1 MVSAFASSG
10 RLPLGRDPARGYL
23 LGITGVLVLLL
34 TLTAVT
40 AIYLQDVAG
49 GWRRSVA
56 GQATLLLPPEATASD
71 QARTVDALLE
81 SLRAAEGILAA
92 DVLSREKTAALLS
105 PWLGD
110 SADDPSLP
118 LPLLIAIHLD
128 PGAVDW
134 PAIRRR
140 TAAIAP
146 QAQLDDHSDWVG
158 RLLSFAGWLQGMAGA
173 VCLLV
178 VLCSVGTVVFI
189 TRAGLAVHREPIE
202 MLHLM
207 GAEDRFV
214 ARQFEQRVGEPLLL
228 GSTAGAILALV
239 LLGLIALALRPSA
252 DGGLFGQL
260 PPPPLT
266 ALLVPFLLPVLVT
279 VVGRVTAYW
288 TVLRTLA
295 RLP

>member
-1 MVSAFASSG
+1 MVSAFSSSAS
-10 RLPLGRDPARGYL
+10 LPLGRDPARGYL
-23 LGITGVLVLLL
+23 LGVTGFLVLLL
-34 TLTAVT
+34 TLTALT
-40 AIYLQDVAG
+40 AIYLEDVAG

-56 GQATLLLPPEATASD
+56 AQATLLLPPEASARD
-71 QARTVDALLE
+71 QARTVDALLDA
-81 SLRAAEGILAA
+81 LRNARGIVAA

-110 SADDPSLP
+110 SAEDPSLP
-118 LPLLIAIHLD
+118 LPLLVAIHLD
-128 PGAVDW
+128 PEAIDW
-134 PAIRRR
+134 PALRR
-140 TAAIAP
+140 TVAGIAP
-146 QAQLDDHSDWVG
+146 TAQLDDHSDWVG

-173 VCLLV
+173 MALLV
-178 VLCSVGTVVFI
+178 VLCSIGTVIFI

-228 GSTAGAILALV
+228 GSLAGVLLALV
-239 LLGLIALALRPSA
+239 LLALVALALRPST
-252 DGGLFGQL
+252 GSGLFGPL
-260 PPPPLT
+260 PAPPLM
-266 ALLVPFLLPVLVT
+266 ALLVPFLLPVLT
-279 VVGRVTAYW
+279 TAVGRMTAYW